1 MPQAAQHLHKLLIM
15 LNAGPKPAWDEVNRL
30 WIDSLL
36 EFDGMPEEH
45 VLDRLGGPLLR
56 RDRAALTQDIERTLR
71 FLNLRLSDPSVTVIW
86 Q

>member
-1 MPQAAQHLHKLLIM
+1 MAQAAHRLHQLLLA
-15 LNAGPKPAWDEVNRL
+15 LNQGPGTRWDEVNRL

-45 VLDRLGGPLLR
+45 VLDRLGPAVR
-56 RDRAALTQDIERTLR
+56 KRDRVALAADIERTLR
-71 FLNLRLSDPSVTVIW
+71 FLQARVSDPGVTVVW